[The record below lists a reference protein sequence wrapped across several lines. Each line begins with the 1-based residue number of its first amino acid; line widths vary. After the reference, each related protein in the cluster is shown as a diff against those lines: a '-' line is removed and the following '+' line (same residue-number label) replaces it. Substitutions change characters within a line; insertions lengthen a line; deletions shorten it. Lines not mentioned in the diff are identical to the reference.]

1 MAVGSSDFLKSIY
14 ADSFLILVSKP
25 TDLQKIMSILEWGNI
40 GSVEIMSGS

>member
-1 MAVGSSDFLKSIY
+1 MGSSDFLKSIY